1 MPNFQLIAKLREL
14 CQSNATLLW
23 LEGSQTERVLSVR
36 YQSGRIVL
44 KLGNGTNRVVS
55 FDRFTITA
63 VGLQFWSQGA
73 PRSFVQMGSGRP
85 QFLGAKPNTTRSRI
99 LTRRTAPQY
108 CRIKNLT

>member
-63 VGLQFWSQGA
+63 VGLQFWSQGHPGVLYKWDQVDRNSWA
-73 PRSFVQMGSGRP
+73 QNQTPHEAEFSP
-85 QFLGAKPNTTRSRI
+85 DEPPPNI
-99 LTRRTAPQY
+99 AA
-108 CRIKNLT
+108 

>member
-44 KLGNGTNRVVS
+44 RLGNGTNRVVA

-63 VGLQFWSQGA
+63 VGLQFWSQGHPGVLYKWDQVDRNSWKEDIA
-73 PRSFVQMGSGRP
+73 ADGNADFSPEDP
-85 QFLGAKPNTTRSRI
+85 PPN
-99 LTRRTAPQY
+99 LAA
-108 CRIKNLT
+108 